1 MSKDDNLHSRTI
13 RFYPIDM
20 LRRAG
25 RDAHKVPCFGHAR
38 LSEYYDDR
46 LAESDRS
53 DCFTGGVPG
62 MATKPA
68 PAAARVFASAAVVS
82 GVVVEQSTKSFPLRS
97 WLNAASKVTLTATS
111 LVKHEKMISDCETAS
126 STESAMMQSPIR
138 PFKLIARC
146 AVLL

>member
-1 MSKDDNLHSRTI
+1 MSKNDDLHSRAI
-13 RFYPIDM
+13 RFYSVDI

-25 RDAHKVPCFGHAR
+25 RNAHKMPCFGHAW

-46 LAESDRS
+46 LAESDWS
-53 DCFTGGVPG
+53 HCFIGGVPG

-68 PAAARVFASAAVVS
+68 PAAVRVFASAAVVS
-82 GVVVEQSTKSFPLRS
+82 GVVVEQSTKSLPLRS
-97 WLNAASKVTLTATS
+97 WLNAASKVALTATS

-126 STESAMMQSPIR
+126 STESAMMQWPIR